1 MQFLNR
7 FTILVIGGISL
18 CAFLQCSTKSET
30 RTTGFSA
37 TDSLTEV
44 YLNLQDSLHDTWSL
58 MLSDDNQK
66 IKSMK
71 ALLHELSIGTPY
83 SPEKIDSYITRI
95 DQLHRI
101 RYTIKTMRNLDVV
114 EEYDFASASL
124 VTELITMAESIS
136 SFSYNTTVQQL
147 VEDIRAADMRVENYR
162 AEYDSVALAYNRFL
176 EQHSTDL
183 KEVANLNTA
192 AKKALFSITGE

>member
-1 MQFLNR
+1 
-7 FTILVIGGISL
+7 
-18 CAFLQCSTKSET
+18 
-30 RTTGFSA
+30 
-37 TDSLTEV
+37 
-44 YLNLQDSLHDTWSL
+44 

-83 SPEKIDSYITRI
+83 SPEKIESYTSRI

-136 SFSYNTTVQQL
+136 SFAYNTTVQQL
-147 VEDIRAADMRVENYR
+147 VEDIRASDMRVDNYR
-162 AEYDSVALAYNRFL
+162 ADYDSVAITYNRFL
-176 EQHSTDL
+176 EQHAAEL
-183 KEVANLNTA
+183 KEVNDLPTIP
-192 AKKALFSITGE
+192 KKALFSMTAE